1 MTKYLTMCQMFAQK
15 VDFNAKSP
23 IGSPDGSPFAAGKLQ
38 AVITKAE
45 ASMAKSYAN
54 DYARPLGAK
63 LHELTTSLQ
72 QEFSQA
78 VAQGADENKVLANIK
93 ALVDTL
99 VGAVRDWAEP
109 TYAGPL
115 KRFEAVISNF
125 YRSFLS
131 RAQRASVGLPLIETV
146 PPLVTFAPLP
156 DQGPFTMPAD
166 DVEQLIDVKIGVV
179 SLPGSY
185 REHPLT
191 WTSLAHE
198 CGGHDVIH
206 ADPGLMDELARG
218 AAALSGLPSGVG
230 RLWGSWMD
238 EAAADAYGL
247 LNIGPSFAVNLAA
260 FFSALRASAPNSQST
275 LGPISNVLPVKD
287 GRPVDVHPVD
297 LLRVYL
303 AMGVT
308 AQQTDLSSAA
318 KTSWLI
324 QLQEIAKEAGGGVT
338 TIDVFDVD
346 SRQVVQRLPLTS
358 MAKAAQA
365 VGGYIATAKLNALQ
379 GHSIQDIETWD
390 DDDEAAAQTV
400 FEAAKAGKSLIGL
413 GDDAQLLAGT
423 TMAFYDDAGNY
434 DAITSAL
441 NDALDDSFVRDPVFG
456 PPAALRIFGD
466 ERVGRAYSRSPTFP
480 MFPLDSYPVQRRPS
494 RTWGC

>member
-1 MTKYLTMCQMFAQK
+1 MT
-15 VDFNAKSP
+15 
-23 IGSPDGSPFAAGKLQ
+23 
-38 AVITKAE
+38 
-45 ASMAKSYAN
+45 KSYAN
-54 DYARPLGAK
+54 DYALPLNAK
-63 LHELTTSLQ
+63 LPELTTSLQ
-72 QEFSQA
+72 QELQRA
-78 VAQGADENKVLANIK
+78 VAQGADENEVLANIK
-93 ALVDTL
+93 SLVDTL
-99 VGAVRDWAEP
+99 AGAVQDWVEP
-109 TYAGPL
+109 AYAQPL

-131 RAQRASVGLPLIETV
+131 REQRASISLPLIETV

-166 DVEQLIDVKIGVV
+166 DVEELIGVKIGVV

-185 REHPLT
+185 RAHPLT

-218 AAALSGLPSGVG
+218 VATLPGLPSGIG
-230 RLWGSWMD
+230 RLWASWMD
-238 EAAADAYGL
+238 EAAADVYGL

-260 FFSALRASAPNSQST
+260 FFSALRASAPNSQSR
-275 LGPISNVLPVKD
+275 LGPISNELPIKD
-287 GRPVDVHPVD
+287 GRPADVHPVD

-308 AQQTDLSSAA
+308 AEQTGLTSAA
-318 KTSWLI
+318 KTSWLL
-324 QLQEIAKEAGGGVT
+324 QLQEVAKEASGGVT
-338 TIDVFDVD
+338 TIDVVDVD
-346 SRQVVQRLPLTS
+346 SGQAVQHLQLS
-358 MAKAAQA
+358 AMAKAAQA

-390 DDDEAAAQTV
+390 DTDEAAAQTV
-400 FEAAKAGKSLIGL
+400 FEAAKADKSLIGL

-423 TMAFYDDAGNY
+423 TMAFYDNAAGY

-456 PPAALRIFGD
+456 PPAALRIFGQ

-480 MFPLDSYPVQRRPS
+480 MFPLDTFLESEEVATSTHHRR
-494 RTWGC
+494 RRARGK

>member
-1 MTKYLTMCQMFAQK
+1 MTKYTDMCQAFASK
-15 VDFNAKSP
+15 VDFNGAAPVK
-23 IGSPDGSPFAAGKLQ
+23 SPDGSPFDAKKLQ
-38 AVITKAE
+38 AVIAGAT
-45 ASMAKSYAN
+45 ASMAKSYVN
-54 DYARPLGAK
+54 DYALPLSAK
-63 LHELTTSLQ
+63 LPGLTASLQ
-72 QEFSQA
+72 QDLDQA
-78 VAQGADENKVLANIK
+78 VNQGADKDEVLANIK
-93 ALVDTL
+93 STVDTL
-99 VGAVRDWAEP
+99 VGAVQDWAVP
-109 TYAGPL
+109 GYSKQL

-131 RAQRASVGLPLIETV
+131 REQRAHIALPLIETV

-166 DVEQLIDVKIGVV
+166 DIEQLLGIKIGIV

-185 REHPLT
+185 RDHPLT

-206 ADPGLMDELARG
+206 ADPGLKAELARG
-218 AAALSGLPSGVG
+218 TAALSGLPSGIG
-230 RLWGSWMD
+230 RLWASWMD
-238 EAAADAYGL
+238 EAAADVYGL

-260 FFSALRASAPNSQST
+260 FFSALRAAAASGAKSK
-275 LGPISNVLPVKD
+275 LGLISNVLPVQN

-308 AQQTDLSSAA
+308 AQLTGLSSSA
-318 KTSWLI
+318 KTSWLL

-338 TIDVFDVD
+338 TIDVVEVGNGQTIE
-346 SRQVVQRLPLTS
+346 SLPLS
-358 MAKAAQA
+358 AMAQAAQV

-390 DDDEAAAQTV
+390 DTDEAATQEIFKAV
-400 FEAAKAGKSLIGL
+400 KAKESLIGL

-423 TMAFYDDAGNY
+423 TMAFYDNAQKY
-434 DAITSAL
+434 DDITKAL

-456 PPAALRIFGD
+456 PPRLLRMFGQ

-480 MFPLDSYPVQRRPS
+480 RFPLNAVPNRKGGEI
-494 RTWGC
+494 TIT